1 MKWKIRFTA
10 QYLFSMRIQRFLMK
24 TYLSCTYM
32 YKCFEPIPFSYYNRN
47 LIIRL
52 IQCKSWTM
60 IKINLTFYLYR
71 QCTLF
76 SFWNT
81 LKLFVFRKSMFVYFY
96 IHVYAVYLHKSNWC
110 IFIFVKMLTCIYKQ
124 RLHFYLLHRCT
135 FQTEVMWNKINF
147 NSFPF

>member
-1 MKWKIRFTA
+1 MESLYRAIFVLYENST
-10 QYLFSMRIQRFLMK
+10 LFNENLFI
-24 TYLSCTYM
+24 M

-81 LKLFVFRKSMFVYFY
+81 LKLFVFHKSMFVYFY

-135 FQTEVMWNKINF
+135 FQTEVYEIK
-147 NSFPF
+147 

>member
-24 TYLSCTYM
+24 TYLSCTNALNLYH
-32 YKCFEPIPFSYYNRN
+32 FHIIIGIWLFVWFSAKDGRW
-47 LIIRL
+47 LRL
-52 IQCKSWTM
+52 IW
-60 IKINLTFYLYR
+60 LYLYR

-81 LKLFVFRKSMFVYFY
+81 LKLFVFHKSMFVYFY

-135 FQTEVMWNKINF
+135 FQTEVMWNKTNF

>member
-24 TYLSCTYM
+24 TYLSCTNALNIYH
-32 YKCFEPIPFSYYNRN
+32 FHIIIGIWLFVWFSAKAGRW
-47 LIIRL
+47 LRL
-52 IQCKSWTM
+52 IWLFIYIGNALCLVFETLWNCLSS
-60 IKINLTFYLYR
+60 ISLCLYTFIYM
-71 QCTLF
+71 C
-76 SFWNT
+76 N
-81 LKLFVFRKSMFVYFY
+81 
-96 IHVYAVYLHKSNWC
+96 AVYLHKSNWC